1 MSQFCVLLYSHY
13 SQKSTELLT
22 VINNCPINL
31 TDLTGLSYLC
41 IDNKKIRQ
49 QITSSKNIIIESV
62 PTLLILNNGQVE
74 KFEGNKVFEWIDE
87 IVRYNLPPQ
96 PPPPQLPPPPPPQL
110 PEQPAEYILEDPI
123 ISSPSPP
130 PQRKVRKSKP
140 KPPPPPVEEDEFS
153 EEDYE
158 PPPPARPKR
167 KPHKKV
173 VIEKDDESDLE
184 IPKRP
189 PAGVRNGPGG
199 YDLSEEFGE
208 PEEPNRD
215 YTSKIKPNTDN
226 VTQGSSLMAM
236 AQQMQKDREAN

>member
-1 MSQFCVLLYSHY
+1 M
-13 SQKSTELLT
+13 
-22 VINNCPINL
+22 
-31 TDLTGLSYLC
+31 
-41 IDNKKIRQ
+41 
-49 QITSSKNIIIESV
+49 
-62 PTLLILNNGQVE
+62 
-74 KFEGNKVFEWIDE
+74 
-87 IVRYNLPPQ
+87 
-96 PPPPQLPPPPPPQL
+96 
-110 PEQPAEYILEDPI
+110 
-123 ISSPSPP
+123 
-130 PQRKVRKSKP
+130 
-140 KPPPPPVEEDEFS
+140 EEDEFS

-158 PPPPARPKR
+158 PPPPTRPKR